1 MKFRCKKC
9 RTQYTIA
16 DEKVRGKVIKVRCK
30 RCRSLIVI
38 RGSDAR
44 PRPGA
49 SPAAGGKRDT
59 GMEREL
65 DDAFDH
71 MVDRRAGGPGDG
83 APAGAGPAGKD
94 EWYYGLD
101 GAELG
106 PYSLAQM
113 KEMAAK
119 GQLDDQHFVW
129 REGMKD
135 WLPVEDVPELFR
147 VVSPSGRMPPPPPP
161 PRAPKRKTVPPDGR
175 AGHEQKAA
183 EDERRRA
190 EEARKKAE
198 AARSAEEA
206 KKRAEAERKRTEEER
221 SKKAGRKAP
230 ADTGTHAPPG
240 ESSGEFDEKT
250 PAAFMPPEQLRKK
263 TDPPARVSF
272 RGGVRKDEHGRM
284 DLIER
289 VYEKRERVRADR
301 TADRIA
307 EHFFVPEDA
316 DIPGEDAPL
325 PAPPVGDVDALAR
338 QLHEESIQEEHQQL
352 QHDPIAVLVKRDQP
366 GQSQQS
372 KVTKMVVAQAGMGAA
387 GKSRRLLITLL
398 SVAGILGLVGAGGY
412 LAYSQGW
419 FAGTGFGRLA
429 DSVESAGLAP
439 ADMTLPDNFDDLSPA
454 ERRRLREA
462 LWERRKEQRERNSRT
477 PARRAY
483 PNAPEGPRYTKRGME
498 LKRFYE
504 QQSETKDE
512 VLPRGPDGALISLA
526 PAGIDMPSSTIDG
539 APLPDPGAKVEIIPQ
554 APAAGPQRLT
564 DLQIHQVIQKN
575 FRQVHSCHQRQLKRD
590 SRVAG
595 KMYVVARVKP
605 DGKVARVRIKTAKFH
620 GTFVEGCLTRKIAR
634 WQFPSFRGEAYD
646 VTFPLLL
653 TTRGGP

>member
-30 RCRSLIVI
+30 RCQNLIVI
-38 RGSDAR
+38 RSSDA
-44 PRPGA
+44 PARPGA
-49 SPAAGGKRDT
+49 SPPSGGGQDA

-65 DDAFDH
+65 DHAFKNMVAPGAGRPGSDA
-71 MVDRRAGGPGDG
+71 A
-83 APAGAGPAGKD
+83 AGALPAGKD
-94 EWYYGLD
+94 EWYFGLD
-101 GAELG
+101 GAEHG
-106 PYSLAQM
+106 PYTFAQM
-113 KEMAAK
+113 KDMAAR

-135 WLPVEDVPELFR
+135 WLPVEDVPGLFR
-147 VVSPSGRMPPPPPP
+147 VLSPSGRMPPPPPP
-161 PRAPKRKTVPPDGR
+161 PRARKRQTGPPDHR
-175 AGHEQKAA
+175 PAEEKQKKA
-183 EDERRRA
+183 EAERRRA

-198 AARSAEEA
+198 ADAREVQQ
-206 KKRAEAERKRTEEER
+206 
-221 SKKAGRKAP
+221 
-230 ADTGTHAPPG
+230 
-240 ESSGEFDEKT
+240 ESSAGFDEKT
-250 PAAFMPPEQLRKK
+250 PAAFLPPEQLRRK
-263 TDPPARVSF
+263 TDRPAQASF
-272 RGGVRKDEHGRM
+272 RGGMRKDEHGRM

-289 VYEKRERVRADR
+289 VYQKRERVRADR

-316 DIPGEDAPL
+316 HVPGEDAPL

-338 QLHEESIQEEHQQL
+338 QLHEESIQEEHEQL

-387 GKSRRLLITLL
+387 GKGRRLLITLL
-398 SVAGILGLVGAGGY
+398 SVVGILGLVGAGGY

-419 FAGTGFGRLA
+419 FAGEGFGQLA
-429 DSVESAGLAP
+429 DSVAETGPGPGDMALP
-439 ADMTLPDNFDDLSPA
+439 ANFSELSPA

-462 LWERRKEQRERNSRT
+462 LWEKRKEQRTPDSRT
-477 PARRAY
+477 PARRTTLNNLGDPGY
-483 PNAPEGPRYTKRGME
+483 SRRGLE
-498 LKRFYE
+498 LKRFYD

-512 VLPRGPDGALISLA
+512 VLPRGPDGALISMT

-539 APLPDPGAKVEIIPQ
+539 PPMPDSGAKIEVVPQ
-554 APAAGPQRLT
+554 APAAGSQRLT

-605 DGKVARVRIKTAKFH
+605 DGRVARVHIKTAKFH
-620 GTFVEGCLTRKIAR
+620 GTFVEECLTKKIKR
-634 WQFPSFRGEAYD
+634 WEFPSFKGEAYD

-653 TTRGGP
+653 TTREGP